1 MPLLRHPLEAIPCLL
16 AMWTFISTSRPM
28 AKTVVSAVKP
38 GGQATRPCP
47 SGFLICC
54 RVFVLCGWEASPCA
68 RLRCGGGMRG
78 QGVVA
83 GAGCSWTALFQGT
96 RWRLCGRTIPGKS
109 WGGLLYID
117 NGGCSLEPWWRAR
130 SGGVRRREG
139 CSACR
144 LAWPCLVPDQSG
156 GVTPRYPE
164 ARGPNPVKIALLWP
178 WRASGTW
185 PWPAFRPL
193 PSKAL
198 CYPLDP
204 CFHFFPAAKCPTHLK

>member
-1 MPLLRHPLEAIPCLL
+1 MPPRHVDLHLHIATDGKDRCVSRQARRAGHEALSAGLSYLLPCFCALWVGSF
-16 AMWTFISTSRPM
+16 AMRKVAM
-28 AKTVVSAVKP
+28 RGA
-38 GGQATRPCP
+38 
-47 SGFLICC
+47 
-54 RVFVLCGWEASPCA
+54 
-68 RLRCGGGMRG
+68 GGMRG

-130 SGGVRRREG
+130 SGGVRRREAVL
-139 CSACR
+139 S
-144 LAWPCLVPDQSG
+144 LPPCLAMPCARSVRRCDPAL
-156 GVTPRYPE
+156 P
-164 ARGPNPVKIALLWP
+164 RGPWAEPGENSSFVALARVWHVAL
-178 WRASGTW
+178 ASLQ
-185 PWPAFRPL
+185 AL

>member
-1 MPLLRHPLEAIPCLL
+1 MPPRHVDLHLHIATDGKDRCVSRQARRAGHEALFAGLSYLLPCFCALWVGSF
-16 AMWTFISTSRPM
+16 AMRKAAMRRGRAWSR
-28 AKTVVSAVKP
+28 S
-38 GGQATRPCP
+38 C
-47 SGFLICC
+47 
-54 RVFVLCGWEASPCA
+54 W
-68 RLRCGGGMRG
+68 
-78 QGVVA
+78 

-96 RWRLCGRTIPGKS
+96 RWRLSGRTIPGKS
-109 WGGLLYID
+109 WGRLLYID

-144 LAWPCLVPDQSG
+144 LAWPRLVPDQSG

-185 PWPAFRPL
+185 PWPAFR
-193 PSKAL
+193 L
-198 CYPLDP
+198 CLRGR
-204 CFHFFPAAKCPTHLK
+204 FVIHWIHVSIFFPQQNVRRT